1 MAGMVP
7 GTQQAKALAYML
19 MGATEQGLLQ
29 DSYPSDCT
37 SLHQTSMCYHAHA
50 HCLPTRTGFKSRK
63 CKRYGIYVCHQ
74 PTVFFCKKSKQSNCL
89 THSGK
94 GTASNKGAASNMAL
108 LRMSH
113 RFCVHAIPAS
123 QALACPSTSSR
134 CDATRK
140 ESKLVRNIVPSIRDA
155 THTHMRKAPP
165 HGANARPVIP
175 AEPPLPG
182 RGVRKRIK
190 THSDVR
196 NHVITHTDQKLQA
209 THQQS
214 LLPGCGV
221 KTHTN
226 DRNCT
231 KRLFLMTRNYKKTHQ
246 QSLLPRCDVRE
257 GREQGLLQVGKKPEG
272 ERP

>member
-50 HCLPTRTGFKSRK
+50 HCLPTRTGFKSSELCSTVCPLSKVGHYFFPYKYAGNAKDMAYTYAISLPCSSARK
-63 CKRYGIYVCHQ
+63 ASKATASR
-74 PTVFFCKKSKQSNCL
+74 TVYFCVVNASSGVDHSVVNMCSKCFTSNLPLLSSCVS
-89 THSGK
+89 TAGK

-155 THTHMRKAPP
+155 THTHMY
-165 HGANARPVIP
+165 ANISTLACRHKRMCMPSPLWARSALI
-175 AEPPLPG
+175 L
-182 RGVRKRIK
+182 
-190 THSDVR
+190 
-196 NHVITHTDQKLQA
+196 KLLA
-209 THQQS
+209 THPEPSAKSSPS
-214 LLPGCGV
+214 L
-221 KTHTN
+221 
-226 DRNCT
+226 
-231 KRLFLMTRNYKKTHQ
+231 
-246 QSLLPRCDVRE
+246 
-257 GREQGLLQVGKKPEG
+257 
-272 ERP
+272 